1 MTFMKTTRRRRRG
14 AATRAADSV
23 VDDEEETRRPRRVW
37 TNDGP
42 GDHDLDAERNT
53 DGTRRNR
60 TGSMDKTMKDG
71 VVLHK
76 IVQCITKGRYR
87 ARRDRTMDGAG
98 TTTHDNEYM
107 SRAMACR
114 QVNLRREGKR
124 IRFDTT
130 TRVGW
135 AVVTTAK

>member
-23 VDDEEETRRPRRVW
+23 EDDETRRPRRVW

-98 TTTHDNEYM
+98 TTTHFNEYM
-107 SRAMACR
+107 SRAMAGR
-114 QVNLRREGKR
+114 QVNLRRERKR

-130 TRVGW
+130 TRVAL
-135 AVVTTAK
+135 AVVTTAT

>member
-23 VDDEEETRRPRRVW
+23 EDDETNRPRRVW
-37 TNDGP
+37 TNGGP

-98 TTTHDNEYM
+98 TTTHFNEYM
-107 SRAMACR
+107 SRAMAGR

-130 TRVGW
+130 TRVAL

>member
-1 MTFMKTTRRRRRG
+1 M
-14 AATRAADSV
+14 
-23 VDDEEETRRPRRVW
+23 E
-37 TNDGP
+37 
-42 GDHDLDAERNT
+42 
-53 DGTRRNR
+53 
-60 TGSMDKTMKDG
+60 KDG

-107 SRAMACR
+107 SRSMAGR

-130 TRVGW
+130 TRVAL

>member
-1 MTFMKTTRRRRRG
+1 MKTTRRRRRG

-23 VDDEEETRRPRRVW
+23 VDDEEETMRPRRVW
-37 TNDGP
+37 TNDGR
-42 GDHDLDAERNT
+42 GDHDLDAERST
-53 DGTRRNR
+53 DGTKRTG
-60 TGSMDKTMKDG
+60 TGSMEKDG
-71 VVLHK
+71 VVLQK

-98 TTTHDNEYM
+98 TTTHFNEYM
-107 SRAMACR
+107 TRAMAGR

-130 TRVGW
+130 TRVAL